1 MTTDL
6 SGYAESEFSD
16 FPWDDFES
24 IMGPTEVQM
33 KPLDRSTGPSGAT
46 RTGSPLI
53 RHCGKLQP
61 QVDTPLSPLAHE
73 RGPSYGPNVD
83 DQQSQM
89 HHPIP

>member
-6 SGYAESEFSD
+6 SGYAESEISD
-16 FPWDDFES
+16 FHWDDFES
-24 IMGPTEVQM
+24 IMESTEVQIN
-33 KPLDRSTGPSGAT
+33 PLDRWTGPSGAT

-53 RHCGKLQP
+53 RHCGKLQQ
-61 QVDTPLSPLAHE
+61 QVDTSLSPPAHE
-73 RGPSYGPNVD
+73 RGPSYSPNVD